1 VRWIKRELK
10 RGEAPL
16 KKKSSPSPC
25 QGEGDKGDRVLVIY
39 VAGIDIGSA
48 FSKAV
53 IMAENKIIAY
63 HVVPS
68 GGNYKLT
75 AEQVTREA
83 LTKAKISLKDIAC
96 TVATGYG
103 AANVSLA
110 SQTASDISCL
120 TRGVFYLFPDA
131 RTVID
136 IGGQFTR
143 VIKLDNRGKATSF
156 LLSEKC
162 AAGSGHF
169 LQVIARVLQV
179 ELKDIGELSLRSKK
193 RVDFNTGCAVFAE
206 SEAVSRIAEGASKE
220 DILAGLHRT
229 LAAKI
234 QTMVARLGVEPG
246 CAVVGGGAKDIGLVR
261 SIEAGLDCQLL
272 VPEEPQIVAALGAAL
287 LAGEKVAKGG

>member
-1 VRWIKRELK
+1 M
-10 RGEAPL
+10 
-16 KKKSSPSPC
+16 
-25 QGEGDKGDRVLVIY
+25 IY

-53 IMAENKIIAY
+53 VMAKSKIISY
-63 HVVPS
+63 HVMPS

-75 AEQVTREA
+75 AEQVAGKA
-83 LTKAKISLKDIAC
+83 LTKANLSFEDIDY

-103 AANVSLA
+103 AANVSFSNQVA
-110 SQTASDISCL
+110 TDISCQA
-120 TRGVFYLFPDA
+120 RGIFYLFPSA

-143 VIKLDNRGKATSF
+143 VFKLDGRGRATAF

-162 AAGSGHF
+162 AAGSGRF
-169 LQVIARVLQV
+169 LQVIARVLQIDL
-179 ELKDIGELSLRSKK
+179 EDIGELSLRSQN

-206 SEAVSRIAEGASKE
+206 SEAISRIAEGAAKE

-234 QTMVARLGVEPG
+234 QTMVERLGIEPD
-246 CAVVGGGAKDIGLVR
+246 CAVVGGGAKDIGLVK
-261 SIEAGLDCQLL
+261 SIEEGLGRRLL

-287 LAGEKVAKGG
+287 LAEEKAASIKVCH

>member
-1 VRWIKRELK
+1 MV
-10 RGEAPL
+10 
-16 KKKSSPSPC
+16 
-25 QGEGDKGDRVLVIY
+25 Y

-53 IMAENKIIAY
+53 VMAENRIIAY
-63 HVVPS
+63 QVVPS

-75 AEQVTREA
+75 AKQVTEKT
-83 LTKAKISLKDIAC
+83 LTKAKLSLKDIAY

-103 AANVSLA
+103 AANVAFFSE
-110 SQTASDISCL
+110 TASDISCL
-120 TRGVFYLFPDA
+120 ARGVHYLFPDA
-131 RTVID
+131 RTAID

-143 VIKLDNRGKATSF
+143 VLKLDGRGKATSF

-162 AAGSGHF
+162 AAGSGRF
-169 LQVIARVLQV
+169 LQVIAKVLQIDL
-179 ELKDIGELSLRSKK
+179 EDIGELSLNSKS

-206 SEAVSRIAEGASKE
+206 SEAVSRIAEGAAKE

-234 QTMVARLGVEPG
+234 QTMVARLGIEPG

-261 SIEAGLDCQLL
+261 SIEEGLACCLL

-287 LAGEKVAKGG
+287 LAEEKVAKGG

>member
-1 VRWIKRELK
+1 MV
-10 RGEAPL
+10 
-16 KKKSSPSPC
+16 
-25 QGEGDKGDRVLVIY
+25 Y
-39 VAGIDIGSA
+39 VTGIDIGSA
-48 FSKAV
+48 FSKV
-53 IMAENKIIAY
+53 VVMAKNIITAY

-68 GGNYKLT
+68 GGNYGIT
-75 AEQVTREA
+75 AEQVTEEA
-83 LTKAKISLKDIAC
+83 LTKAKLSHKDIAY

-103 AANVSLA
+103 AASVSFSNEA
-110 SQTASDISCL
+110 ASDISCL
-120 TRGVFYLFPDA
+120 ARGVHYLFPDA
-131 RTVID
+131 HTGID

-143 VIKLDNRGKATSF
+143 VLKLDGRGKATSF

-162 AAGSGHF
+162 AAGSGRF
-169 LQVIARVLQV
+169 LQVIARVLQIDL
-179 ELKDIGELSLRSKK
+179 EDIGELSLKSKN

-206 SEAVSRIAEGASKE
+206 SEAVSRVAEGAAKE

-234 QTMVARLGVEPG
+234 QTMVERLGLEPG

-261 SIEAGLDCQLL
+261 SIEAGLACKLL

>member
-1 VRWIKRELK
+1 
-10 RGEAPL
+10 
-16 KKKSSPSPC
+16 
-25 QGEGDKGDRVLVIY
+25 VIY

-53 IMAENKIIAY
+53 VMGDNKIIAY
-63 HVVPS
+63 QVLPS

-75 AEQVTREA
+75 AGQVVKEA
-83 LTKAKISLKDIAC
+83 LTKAELTQKDITY

-103 AANVSLA
+103 SANVSLA
-110 SQTASDISCL
+110 NQTASDISCL
-120 TRGVFYLFPDA
+120 ARGVHYLFPSA
-131 RTVID
+131 RTAID

-143 VIKLDNRGKATSF
+143 VFKLNDRGKATAF

-162 AAGSGHF
+162 AAGSGRF
-169 LQVIARVLQV
+169 LQVIARVLQIDL
-179 ELKDIGELSLRSKK
+179 EDIGELSLKSKK
-193 RVDFNTGCAVFAE
+193 KVDFNTGCAVFAE

-234 QTMVARLGVEPG
+234 QTMVERIGLEPD

-261 SIEAGLDCQLL
+261 SIEAGLSCRLL
-272 VPEEPQIVAALGAAL
+272 VPEEPRIVAALGAAL
-287 LAGEKVAKGG
+287 IAWEKVSKGG